1 MRLFRTLAFPL
12 SEIFTSA
19 LQQMIINNVSPLY
32 SYHFKS
38 LSFLCVLAT
47 KMVYATN
54 GTHLRH
60 VHTEKPVTLTLSV
73 HDLVFSK
80 YYTFHSLI
88 ISMVL

>member
-1 MRLFRTLAFPL
+1 MFPHNIL
-12 SEIFTSA
+12 TI
-19 LQQMIINNVSPLY
+19 LKVS
-32 SYHFKS
+32 
-38 LSFLCVLAT
+38 SFLCVLAT

-60 VHTEKPVTLTLSV
+60 IHTEKPVTLTLTLTV

-88 ISMVL
+88 SMVL

>member
-1 MRLFRTLAFPL
+1 MFPHNIL
-12 SEIFTSA
+12 TI
-19 LQQMIINNVSPLY
+19 LKVS
-32 SYHFKS
+32 
-38 LSFLCVLAT
+38 SFLCVLAT

-60 VHTEKPVTLTLSV
+60 VHTEKPVTLTL

-88 ISMVL
+88 SMVL

>member
-1 MRLFRTLAFPL
+1 MRLFRTLVFPL

-19 LQQMIINNVSPLY
+19 LQQMIINNVPRNILTILKVS
-32 SYHFKS
+32 
-38 LSFLCVLAT
+38 SFLCVLAT

-60 VHTEKPVTLTLSV
+60 VHTEKPVTLTV
-73 HDLVFSK
+73 QDLVFSK

-88 ISMVL
+88 SMVL

>member
-19 LQQMIINNVSPLY
+19 LQQMIINNVPRNILTILKVS
-32 SYHFKS
+32 
-38 LSFLCVLAT
+38 SFLCVLAT

-60 VHTEKPVTLTLSV
+60 VHTEKPVTLTL
-73 HDLVFSK
+73 
-80 YYTFHSLI
+80 TLI
-88 ISMVL
+88 LTHNPNP

>member
-1 MRLFRTLAFPL
+1 MDETIPDVGF
-12 SEIFTSA
+12 S
-19 LQQMIINNVSPLY
+19 IIGNIHICITTNILTILKVS
-32 SYHFKS
+32 
-38 LSFLCVLAT
+38 SFLCVLAT

-60 VHTEKPVTLTLSV
+60 VHTEKPVTLTLTV

-88 ISMVL
+88 SMVL